1 MTKQWHKI
9 QKHVIEVEIQWT
21 TTLICV
27 RRSPNQYASNTNMLL
42 FILNGFRSYLDEHI
56 DAELA
61 TEEVELLEEA
71 LEDIEFCIKEKIESM
86 IPMLSFIQ
94 LLALS

>member
-1 MTKQWHKI
+1 MDNYANMC
-9 QKHVIEVEIQWT
+9 EEITQS
-21 TTLICV
+21 V
-27 RRSPNQYASNTNMLL
+27 RLKYQ
-42 FILNGFRSYLDEHI
+42 FILTGFRSYLDEHI

-71 LEDIEFCIKEKIESM
+71 LEDIEFCIKEKIENM